1 MSASMDGVR
10 TRKIGM
16 FRNGT
21 LRAEAQVKE
30 EVNKSGKVPYMT
42 WMP

>member
-1 MSASMDGVR
+1 
-10 TRKIGM
+10 M

-30 EVNKSGKVPYMT
+30 EVNKSE
-42 WMP
+42 MP